1 MYISVYCNI
10 SSFGSSSMLAQG
22 VWAGVNGDNEHLRL
36 VSQQSAL
43 EVQDQELRRCLAAV
57 L

>member
-1 MYISVYCNI
+1 
-10 SSFGSSSMLAQG
+10 MLAQS
-22 VWAGVNGDNEHLRL
+22 VWARVNGDNEHLRL